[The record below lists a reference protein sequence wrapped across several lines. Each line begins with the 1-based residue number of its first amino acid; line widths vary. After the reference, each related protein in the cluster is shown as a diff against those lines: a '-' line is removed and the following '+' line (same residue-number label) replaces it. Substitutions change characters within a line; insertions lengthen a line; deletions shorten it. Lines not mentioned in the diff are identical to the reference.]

1 MSKVDSSQ
9 LYVEL
14 TKKGL
19 VLADNSPE
27 YQNLNSPILVQCDK
41 GHKFTTTLKSVRYAS
56 FVCPVCV
63 GEKTKGFTEMPTD
76 IPVKKGYR
84 VVGVDNATYNMGLS
98 IFDSG
103 KLVYFKLLKFDSV
116 NHVVRLNEIRD
127 AFEHVVIPLWEP
139 DFIQFEDI
147 QHQNSYAAYEV
158 LIKLVGLIEM
168 AAERFHVEYDKVRA
182 NVWRSH
188 FNINGKDRA
197 LQKAKSI
204 KLVKEMYDIE
214 VSDDV
219 AEAILIAK
227 YRADLRQKDQI
238 KDLF

>member
-1 MSKVDSSQ
+1 
-9 LYVEL
+9 
-14 TKKGL
+14 
-19 VLADNSPE
+19 
-27 YQNLNSPILVQCDK
+27 
-41 GHKFTTTLKSVRYAS
+41 
-56 FVCPVCV
+56 
-63 GEKTKGFTEMPTD
+63 
-76 IPVKKGYR
+76 
-84 VVGVDNATYNMGLS
+84 
-98 IFDSG
+98 
-103 KLVYFKLLKFDSV
+103 
-116 NHVVRLNEIRD
+116 
-127 AFEHVVIPLWEP
+127 
-139 DFIQFEDI
+139 
-147 QHQNSYAAYEV
+147 
-158 LIKLVGLIEM
+158 M